1 MLKIRATD
9 GVRVLDDPSEE
20 QLHDLLADMN
30 LSCNFVILERL
41 GSSPVADYDDFIQVM
56 LNADPNYGSYLVE
69 YREGGPAA
77 HFQTTVLRD
86 SDWDSVLDYGFEEV
100 VRVVCDWAAGNQAWR
115 SALPWKPLDLS
126 ITQQPY

>member
-1 MLKIRATD
+1 MLKVRATD

-30 LSCNFVILERL
+30 LSCNIVMVERL
-41 GSSPVADYDDFIQVM
+41 GSNPVADYNDFIQVM

-69 YREGGPAA
+69 YSEGLVT

-86 SDWDSVLDYGFEEV
+86 SDWDSIHDYGFEQV
-100 VRVVCDWAAGNQAWR
+100 VRVICDCAAGNQAWR
-115 SALPWKPLDLS
+115 SALPWKLLELS
-126 ITQQPY
+126 SAQQSY

>member
-30 LSCNFVILERL
+30 LSCNIVIVERL
-41 GSSPVADYDDFIQVM
+41 GSNPVACDDFIQVM
-56 LNADPNYGSYLVE
+56 LNSDPNYGSYLVE

-77 HFQTTVLRD
+77 HFQTIVLRD
-86 SDWDSVLDYGFEEV
+86 SDWDSILDSGFEQV
-100 VRVVCDWAAGNQAWR
+100 VRVVCDWAAGNHSWR
-115 SALPWKPLDLS
+115 SALPWKLLELS
-126 ITQQPY
+126 NAQQPS